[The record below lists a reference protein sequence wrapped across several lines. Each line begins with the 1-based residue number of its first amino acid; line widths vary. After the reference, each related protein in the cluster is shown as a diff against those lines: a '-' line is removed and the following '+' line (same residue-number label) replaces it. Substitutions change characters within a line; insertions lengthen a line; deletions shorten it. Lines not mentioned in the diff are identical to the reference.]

1 MKKLLCILLV
11 LFTGLKINAQ
21 TPGEEYSH
29 NDIFKGF
36 MGWDVRVGG
45 EKSKYT
51 RLNTNTI
58 TGDLQGESE
67 ATYKNS
73 RVNIDGLVLDGTL
86 GLFGIAKR
94 RIKVG
99 IPYGFNA
106 GLSPQKKT
114 YTYTSSGYVPNDDWP
129 SGYGGNQGM
138 EIGEKLTINFELK
151 LGGAIAYDIIPA
163 KNLQLS
169 VGYNCR
175 FWSKGNLAF
184 YANPRFFG
192 GFFDVN
198 LSYKRWY
205 LATTFKTFTEDYGSE
220 SWGEMKTGYF
230 SIMPSYNMPLR
241 NKEKNKF
248 RNGLNTIGLRI
259 ETSYA
264 KADNSAAIVSSRQDY
279 SLRASTFMMGLYFG
293 FLL

>member
-1 MKKLLCILLV
+1 MKRLLCILSV
-11 LFTGLKINAQ
+11 LFIGTNLNAQ

-45 EKSKYT
+45 ESSKYT
-51 RLNTNTI
+51 QTNTNTI
-58 TGDLQGESE
+58 TGDLQGESK
-67 ATYKNS
+67 ATYKNT
-73 RVNIDGLVLDGTL
+73 RVTIDGLVIDGAL
-86 GLFGIAKR
+86 SFGKKR
-94 RIKVG
+94 FQVG

-106 GLSPQKKT
+106 GLSPQKNVNT
-114 YTYTSSGYVPNDDWP
+114 HNGSGYLANDNWP
-129 SGYGGNQGM
+129 SGFGGDQGM
-138 EIGEKLTINFELK
+138 EIGDNLTINFELK
-151 LGGAIAYDIIPA
+151 LGLALAYNLVP
-163 KNLQLS
+163 KNNLQVS
-169 VGYNCR
+169 FGYNYR

-198 LSYKRWY
+198 MTYKRWGVN
-205 LATTFKTFTEDYGSE
+205 TTFKAFTEDFGSE
-220 SWGEMKTGYF
+220 SWGDIKTGYF

-259 ETSYA
+259 ETSSA
-264 KADNSAAIVSSRQDY
+264 RADNSAVIVSSRYDY
-279 SLRASTFMMGLYFG
+279 TLRAHTFMMGIYFG

>member
-1 MKKLLCILLV
+1 MKKLLCILSALMV
-11 LFTGLKINAQ
+11 GSYLNAQ

-36 MGWDVRVGG
+36 LGWDVRVGG
-45 EKSKYT
+45 ENSKNAQTY
-51 RLNTNTI
+51 TNTI
-58 TGDLQGESE
+58 TGDLEGESK
-67 ATYKNS
+67 ATYKNT
-73 RVNIDGLVLDGTL
+73 RVTIDGLVVEGTL
-86 GLFGIAKR
+86 GLFAVAKR

-106 GLSPQKKT
+106 GLSPQKKVS
-114 YTYTSSGYVPNDDWP
+114 TYTSWGNIPNDGWG
-129 SGYGGNQGM
+129 SGFGGNQGM
-138 EIGEKLTINFELK
+138 EISDNLTINFELK
-151 LGGAIAYDIIPA
+151 LGGAIAYDIVPA
-163 KNLQLS
+163 KNIQLS

-184 YANPRFFG
+184 YANPNFFG

-198 LSYKRWY
+198 ATYKRW
-205 LATTFKTFTEDYGSE
+205 AVNTTFKALTEDFGQNN
-220 SWGEMKTGYF
+220 GKMKTGYF
-230 SIMPSYNMPLR
+230 SIMPTYNMPLR

-264 KADNSAAIVSSRQDY
+264 RADDSSIIVSSRYDY
-279 SLRASTFMMGLYFG
+279 TLRAHTFMMGIYFG

>member
-1 MKKLLCILLV
+1 MKKLLCILSV
-11 LFTGLKINAQ
+11 LFIGTNLNAQ
-21 TPGEEYSH
+21 TPGEEYKH

-45 EKSKYT
+45 ENSKYT
-51 RLNTNTI
+51 QTNTNTI
-58 TGDLQGESE
+58 TGDWQGESV

-73 RVNIDGLVLDGTL
+73 RVTIDGLVLDGTL
-86 GLFGIAKR
+86 GLFALAKR

-106 GLSPQKKT
+106 GLSPQKKVNT
-114 YTYTSSGYVPNDDWP
+114 NTSSGYIPNDNWP

-138 EIGEKLTINFELK
+138 EISDNLTINFELK
-151 LGGAIAYDIIPA
+151 LGGAIAYNIVPA
-163 KNLQLS
+163 KNIQLS

-198 LSYKRWY
+198 ATYKRW
-205 LATTFKTFTEDYGSE
+205 AVNTTFKAFTEDSGSE
-220 SWGEMKTGYF
+220 SWGNIKTGYF
-230 SIMPSYNMPLR
+230 SIMPTYNMPLR

-259 ETSYA
+259 ETSSA
-264 KADNSAAIVSSRQDY
+264 RADNSAVIVSSRYDY
-279 SLRASTFMMGLYFG
+279 TLRARTFMMGIYFG